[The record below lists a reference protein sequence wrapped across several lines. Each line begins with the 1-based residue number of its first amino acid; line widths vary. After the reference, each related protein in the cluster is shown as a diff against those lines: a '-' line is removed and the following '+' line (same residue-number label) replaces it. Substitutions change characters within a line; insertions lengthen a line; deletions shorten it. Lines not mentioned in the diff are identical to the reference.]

1 MDIGSIIKTLLAG
14 KAGAVDAA
22 STLRAFGVDP
32 KQMQGAVEIEN
43 AVLSLAGVASAQGVA
58 VYSVSGALKGRTFNA
73 LVVIQEQAKIS
84 S

>member
-14 KAGAVDAA
+14 KAGSGDAA

-58 VYSVSGALKGRTFNA
+58 VYSVSGALKGRAFDA
-73 LVVIQEQAKIS
+73 LVVIREQPKN
-84 S
+84 